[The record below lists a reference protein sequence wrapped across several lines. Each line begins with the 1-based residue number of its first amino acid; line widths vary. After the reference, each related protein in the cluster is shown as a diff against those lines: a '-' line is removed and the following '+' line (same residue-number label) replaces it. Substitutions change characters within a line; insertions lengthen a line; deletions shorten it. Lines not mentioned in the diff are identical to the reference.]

1 MFTFSRLTY
10 LRNIIGNAK
19 KNKTLDA
26 GVRVISLRK
35 VGTHPRLVLGIE
47 TSCDDTGAAVVDDK
61 GNILGDALNSQT
73 KVHVDHGGII
83 PSVAQDLHRENID
96 TVVQEALKSANV
108 VLQDLEAIAVTN
120 KPGLALSLR
129 VGLEYAKEL
138 VEKSSKPM
146 IPIHHMEAHAL
157 TVRLLKKVD
166 FPYLVFLM
174 SGGHCLLAVAN
185 DIDDFDMLG
194 TSLDEAPGDC
204 IDKTARSLCL
214 KNLPQCEGLS
224 GGGAIEMLAENGNP
238 LSFPVPHVM
247 THYRDCDFSFTGLK
261 TYFKRLIHDEATR
274 QDLPEG
280 QLLSNVSD
288 VCAALQYAMTYTLC
302 RKLQRAFMY
311 SELKGLL
318 PEQKRVL
325 VASGGVASN
334 QYIRRGLTQV
344 CDMFSC
350 QLICPPP
357 HLCTDNGI
365 MIAWNGMEK
374 LMAGKGIAEDPMS
387 VRFEPKFPFGIDRRD
402 DVRLMNIKL
411 PKLKLKS

>member
-325 VASGGVASN
+325 EWYGETDGRKRNSRGSN
-334 QYIRRGLTQV
+334 V
-344 CDMFSC
+344 CS
-350 QLICPPP
+350 I
-357 HLCTDNGI
+357 
-365 MIAWNGMEK
+365 
-374 LMAGKGIAEDPMS
+374 
-387 VRFEPKFPFGIDRRD
+387 
-402 DVRLMNIKL
+402 
-411 PKLKLKS
+411 